1 MVLRVKILFSIFS
14 LLCSINCLHC
24 QLLPAQY
31 GVFHTSPSRVAGYTN
46 GLNFSTSLYNYASL
60 PPATYFSGDFT
71 IECWVYPTAHTN
83 WSRVID
89 FGNGAGNNCVLL
101 ATSYG
106 TSGQPGFYVGGSQFA
121 ATNQIPLSQWTHL
134 AATLSGSTATIYI
147 NGVAS
152 GTASFPTPANVTRSN
167 NYIGR
172 SNWGWGDPAPSATFD
187 DLRIWSVAR
196 TASQIVASM
205 NNELTG
211 LESNLVAYFKFNEGT
226 PCGNNTSVSTL
237 VNSAATGSMYNATLS
252 GFTLNNTCVSNFVTG
267 KGLITSA
274 AVLHLDAGNTSSY
287 PESGTTW
294 TDISGNANNG
304 TLTNGPTYSS
314 ANGGHI
320 VFDGSNDYVSLSSGI
335 SSTDNLTYEAWVNPS
350 LLNDFRVLLNHDNWA
365 SGYVHFQFSNNRL
378 QFALNGESDKYST
391 YTFSTNTWYHV
402 VAVYSKS
409 LKTVSFY
416 VNGNLTNTETY
427 SNPPT
432 ISNTSIKLGAWN
444 GTGRF
449 FNGKIGLIRIYAK
462 TLNSSEVL
470 NNYNVSRA
478 RFGL

>member
-1 MVLRVKILFSIFS
+1 MVLRIKILVSIIF
-14 LLCSINCLHC
+14 LICSINSLNS
-24 QLLPAQY
+24 QIVPAQF
-31 GVFHTSPSRVAGYTN
+31 GTFRPSVAGSSN

-101 ATSYG
+101 ATSNG
-106 TSGQPGFYVGGSQFA
+106 TSGKPGFYVGGSQFQA
-121 ATNQIPLSQWTHL
+121 NDQIPLSEWTHL

-152 GTASFPTPANVTRSN
+152 GTASFPTPANVIRNN

-187 DLRIWSVAR
+187 DLRIWSVAK
-196 TASQIVASM
+196 TASQIVADM

-226 PCGNNTSVSTL
+226 ACGNNTSVSTL
-237 VNSAATGSMYNATLS
+237 VNSAATGSIYNATLS

-267 KGLITSA
+267 KGIITSGS
-274 AVLHLDAGNTSSY
+274 VLHLDAGNTSSY
-287 PESGTTW
+287 PASGTTW
-294 TDISGNANNG
+294 TDISGNSNNG
-304 TLTNGPTYSS
+304 TLTNGPTYNS

-320 VFDGSNDYVSLSSGI
+320 VFDGSDDYVSFSSGI
-335 SSTDNLTYEAWVNPS
+335 SATENLTYEAWVNPS
-350 LLNDFRVLLNHDNWA
+350 SLSGFRVLLNHDSWA
-365 SGYVHFQFSNNRL
+365 SGYVHFQFSGNTL
-378 QFALNGESDKYST
+378 QFALNGESDQYST
-391 YTFSTNTWYHV
+391 YTFSTDTWYHV
-402 VAVYSKS
+402 VVVYSKS
-409 LKTVSFY
+409 LKKVSFY
-416 VNGNLTNTETY
+416 VNGSLTNTVTY

-432 ISNTSIKLGAWN
+432 ISNTSIKMGAWN
-444 GTGRF
+444 GTSRF
-449 FNGKIGLIRIYAK
+449 FNGKIGLIRVYAK
-462 TLNSSEVL
+462 TLSSDEVL